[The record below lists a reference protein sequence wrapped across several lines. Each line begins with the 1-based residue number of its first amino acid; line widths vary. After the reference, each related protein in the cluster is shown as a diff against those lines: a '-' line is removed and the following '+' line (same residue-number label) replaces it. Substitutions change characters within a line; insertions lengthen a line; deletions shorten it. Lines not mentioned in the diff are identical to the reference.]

1 MEELLNTYSFKDQ
14 VKLYDINKQ
23 NYPFYV
29 FDLEENKIING
40 FHFKCECKPFILDLI
55 PTDELTKKEIEKA
68 KANYIIILNYIED
81 IKIF

>member
-1 MEELLNTYSFKDQ
+1 MQLTPLTYQMFYKDQ
-14 VKLYDINKQ
+14 IKKYDINNN

-40 FHFKCECKPFILDLI
+40 LHSKDDCREFILDLI

-68 KANYIIILNYIED
+68 KENYLIITKY
-81 IKIF
+81 